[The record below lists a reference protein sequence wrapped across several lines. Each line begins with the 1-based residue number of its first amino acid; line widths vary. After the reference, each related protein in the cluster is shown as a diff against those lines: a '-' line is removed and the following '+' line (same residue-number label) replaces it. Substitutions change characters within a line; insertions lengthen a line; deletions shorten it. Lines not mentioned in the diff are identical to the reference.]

1 MINVL
6 VNGASGRMG
15 KAMSAGIIGEED
27 MQIVAAVDIRQEGAD
42 IGLLAG
48 CGAIGVT
55 VEKDLLQAIRRSKP
69 DVMLDFTNPQAVLRN
84 LRLAIGEN
92 LPCVVG
98 TTGLTERDIN
108 ELRQLSDLHHAPLF
122 IAANFAI
129 TAVLM
134 MRFAVEAARY
144 LPQYE
149 IIERHHENKMDAPS
163 GTAIRTME
171 MISAVR
177 KVQVQGAANEIEMIP
192 GSRGGDY
199 QGARVHSMRL
209 PGYVASQEVVFG
221 APGQTL
227 TIRQDSINQNCF
239 FPGVALA
246 LRKINELSGV
256 TVGLDKLL

>member
-1 MINVL
+1 MIKIL

-15 KAMSAGIIGEED
+15 RAMSAGILGESD
-27 MQIVAAVDIRQEGAD
+27 MQIVAAVDIRQVDGD
-42 IGLLAG
+42 VGVLAG
-48 CGAIGVT
+48 QKPIGVK
-55 VEKDLLQAIRRSKP
+55 VENDLVAAIRRSHP

-84 LRLAIGEN
+84 IRVAIGEG

-98 TTGLTERDIN
+98 TTGLSEHDLG
-108 ELRQLSDLHHAPLF
+108 ELAQLSQINHAPIF

-144 LPQYE
+144 IPQYE

-163 GTAIRTME
+163 GTALRTME
-171 MISAVR
+171 MIGSVR
-177 KVQVQGAANEIEMIP
+177 EVLVQGAANEMEMIP

-209 PGYVASQEVVFG
+209 PGYVASQE
-221 APGQTL
+221 
-227 TIRQDSINQNCF
+227 
-239 FPGVALA
+239 
-246 LRKINELSGV
+246 
-256 TVGLDKLL
+256 